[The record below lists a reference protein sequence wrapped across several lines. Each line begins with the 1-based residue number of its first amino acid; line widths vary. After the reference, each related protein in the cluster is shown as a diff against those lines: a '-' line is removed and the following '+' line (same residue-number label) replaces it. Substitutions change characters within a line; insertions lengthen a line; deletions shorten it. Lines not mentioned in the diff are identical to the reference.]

1 MAKVLIIDR
10 DREFGE
16 IVSSKAEERRYAAV
30 HSRTLQDGLKKAFS
44 DAFDVVFLSTH
55 MPDGNWMPAL
65 KKIAHSPSAP
75 EVVITTESVN
85 PDEAS
90 YAFNNGAWDYIEKT
104 YSHKTV
110 MLHIV
115 RAVQYRSKKVFNRP
129 SVSLKIETF
138 QKIVGQSTQ
147 IQSCLDLIAQASGS
161 DAPILINGETG
172 TGKEVFACAIHKNSH
187 RADNNFVVV
196 DCAALPETLV
206 ESTLFGYEKG
216 AFTGADRS
224 QEGLVQQADGGTL
237 FLDEIGELP
246 PAIQGT
252 FLRFLQEHTFRSVG
266 GRAEIKSDFRII
278 AATNCDLKEAVKLKL
293 FREDL
298 YYRLSTFTIDIP
310 PLRER
315 KEDIKDLV
323 TYYMSELTKYHS
335 VGSKEFSSEFFDVLL
350 KYDWPGNVR
359 ELFNTIE
366 RIVMIAEKDPIIYP
380 MHLPPYIRINV
391 SQNHTTETA
400 VSHKEIRTKVDRL
413 EALPTFKE
421 FQKNALS
428 VIEYDYFKKLMFLT
442 NGSIKE
448 ACLRAGLSRSRLYA
462 LLKKHNISGSNQ

>member
-1 MAKVLIIDR
+1 MAKILVIDR
-10 DREFGE
+10 DKSFAE
-16 IVSSKAEERRYAAV
+16 IVSSKAKEKRHTPVY
-30 HSRTLQDGLKKAFS
+30 SRSLKDGINRALS
-44 DAFDVVFLSTH
+44 DAFDLVFISTR
-55 MPDGNWMPAL
+55 MPDGSWMHAL
-65 KKIAHSPSAP
+65 KRIVQTPSAP
-75 EVVITTESVN
+75 EVVVITESID

-90 YAFNNGAWDYIEKT
+90 YAFNNGAWDYIEKS
-104 YSHKTV
+104 YSHDIIF
-110 MLHIV
+110 LHIV
-115 RAVQYRSKKVFNRP
+115 RAIQYRSKKVFKRP
-129 SVSLKIETF
+129 STSLMLETF
-138 QKIVGQSTQ
+138 QKIVGQSPQ
-147 IQSCLDLIAQASGS
+147 IQSCLDLIAQASKS

-172 TGKEVFACAIHKNSH
+172 TGKEIFACAIHKNSH
-187 RADNNFVVV
+187 RADKNFVVV

-206 ESTLFGYEKG
+206 ESTLFGHEKG

-252 FLRFLQEHTFRSVG
+252 FLRFLQEHSFRSVG

-298 YYRLSTFTIDIP
+298 YYRFCTFTIDIP

-315 KEDIKDLV
+315 KEDIEDLV
-323 TYYMSELTKYHS
+323 TYYMHELVTYH
-335 VGSKEFSSEFFDVLL
+335 GMEPKRFSSEFFDILM

-366 RIVMIAEKDPIIYP
+366 RIVMVARTDPIIYP

-391 SQNHTTETA
+391 SQPQATNIA
-400 VSHKEIRTKVDRL
+400 VSDIALLANIDQPGAMPKLKVFH
-413 EALPTFKE
+413 E
-421 FQKNALS
+421 NALS
-428 VIEYDYFKKLMFLT
+428 MLEKDYFKKLMSLSDG
-442 NGSIKE
+442 NIKE
-448 ACLRAGLSRSRLYA
+448 ACHISGLSRSRLYA
-462 LLKKHNISGSNQ
+462 LLKKHHISHSG